1 MMYNCRKL
9 IRAALFLLP
18 TLGVTWIFGV
28 MTMISEHV
36 AFAWIFTILNS
47 IEVCLDNHM
56 KTEDNLC
63 SLIVLGTLYICVL
76 CTTNRAGK
84 KKLKHT
90 SGLCT

>member
-1 MMYNCRKL
+1 MSNFNCRKL

-47 IEVCLDNHM
+47 VEVCASAVEPL
-56 KTEDNLC
+56 L
-63 SLIVLGTLYICVL
+63 
-76 CTTNRAGK
+76 K
-84 KKLKHT
+84 KDFL
-90 SGLCT
+90 S